1 MTRQN
6 YGSLRGGRRGGSGAW
21 QWIVIGFVFG
31 FGCAAVAGL
40 ALVIAG
46 ATGVINLDGVLAANR
61 PTQTPFIITNTP
73 APATPTPPPTE
84 QLLPSPTVGQAAVL
98 IPTASPTPDFS
109 VIQVEP
115 SATATLAATST
126 LQVAALDSQGAGV
139 QSAAVDIPELLA
151 GKLSLLRQVNGGEFQ
166 MGTTSTEV
174 SSAVD
179 ECISLWEGDCQLAYG
194 EDSAPQHA
202 VTVSPF
208 QMEITEVTYD
218 QYLAFL
224 NSRGPN
230 SHRNCDGQLCIAT
243 RAEEPNSNIIFDTA
257 NYRVNDAILNYPV
270 AGVTWYGAKSYCEA
284 IGRRLPTEAEWERAA
299 RGPNNTIYPW
309 GDIFAVEFAR
319 TSRPREENA
328 ALVGARPVRSY
339 PVGAWELYDMSGNIA
354 EWVSDWY
361 SPGFY
366 TEQQR
371 LIQAGQLI
379 VDPTGPVAGTQKVVR
394 GGSWDAVP
402 FFARGVHRQSREPQD
417 YTLWIGFRCAADP
430 TVPGANTSSPGT
442 TSVTTPIATLPASGQ
457 ENTSAQP
464 TIPPPPATATL
475 PVVATEAVPVA
486 TLAP

>member
-6 YGSLRGGRRGGSGAW
+6 YGSLRGSRRGGSGAW
-21 QWIVIGFVFG
+21 QWMVIGFVFG
-31 FGCAAVAGL
+31 FGCAAIAGL

-61 PTQTPFIITNTP
+61 PTQTPFIITSTP
-73 APATPTPPPTE
+73 APTTPTPPPTE
-84 QLLPSPTVGQAAVL
+84 QLLPSPTVGEAAVL
-98 IPTASPTPDFS
+98 VPTASPTPDFS

-115 SATATLAATST
+115 SATATLSATNT
-126 LQVAALDSQGAGV
+126 LQAAAQTVSIT
-139 QSAAVDIPELLA
+139 IPALLA
-151 GKLSLLRQVNGGEFQ
+151 GKLTPLRQVNGGEFQ
-166 MGTTSTEV
+166 MGTSPQEV
-174 SSAVD
+174 AAAVD
-179 ECISLWEGDCQLAYG
+179 ECVNLWQGGCQLAYG
-194 EDSAPQHA
+194 EDSSPIHT

-270 AGVTWYGAKSYCEA
+270 AGVTWYGAKAYCEA

-299 RGPNNTIYPW
+299 RGPNNNLYPW

-319 TSRPREENA
+319 TSRPREENP

-339 PVGAWELYDMSGNIA
+339 PVGAWELYDMAGNIA
-354 EWVSDWY
+354 EWVADWY

-371 LIQAGQLI
+371 LIQAGQII

-402 FFARGVHRQSREPQD
+402 FFARSVHRQSREPQD

-430 TVPGANTSSPGT
+430 VVPSAGAGNPGASGLSAPL
-442 TSVTTPIATLPASGQ
+442 ATLPPSGQ
-457 ENTSAQP
+457 DTTNALPSL
-464 TIPPPPATATL
+464 PPPPATATL
-475 PVVATEAVPVA
+475 PVVATEESPVA

>member
-6 YGSLRGGRRGGSGAW
+6 YGTLRGGRRGGSGAW
-21 QWIVIGFVFG
+21 QWVVIGFVFG

-61 PTQTPFIITNTP
+61 PTQTPFVITNTP

-98 IPTASPTPDFS
+98 VPTASPTPDFG

-115 SATATLAATST
+115 SATATVAATNT
-126 LQVAALDSQGAGV
+126 LQVAAQGG
-139 QSAAVDIPELLA
+139 QSAQTAAVEIPALLA
-151 GKLSLLRQVNGGEFQ
+151 GKLSSLRQVNGGEFA
-166 MGTTSTEV
+166 MGTTPQEV
-174 SSAVD
+174 AAAVD
-179 ECISLWEGDCQLAYG
+179 ECVSLWEGDCQLAYG
-194 EDSAPQHA
+194 EDSSPQHA

-230 SHRNCDGQLCIAT
+230 SHRNCDEQLCIAT

-328 ALVGARPVRSY
+328 ALVGARPARSY
-339 PVGAWELYDMSGNIA
+339 PVGAWELYDMAGNIA
-354 EWVSDWY
+354 EWVGDWY

-371 LIQAGQLI
+371 LIQGGQII

-430 TVPGANTSSPGT
+430 TVPGANTTSPGT
-442 TSVTTPIATLPASGQ
+442 TNVTAPIATLPPASGQ
-457 ENTSAQP
+457 DTTNALPSL
-464 TIPPPPATATL
+464 PPPPATATA
-475 PVVATEAVPVA
+475 PAAVNEVPPVA
-486 TLAP
+486 TTLAP